1 MDIGR
6 TIVEE
11 RGVVID
17 AANDTIRITSMW
29 TARIIESVYTAVA
42 QSMTQRMQTAPSK
55 KGSLK

>member
-42 QSMTQRMQTAPSK
+42 QSMTQRMQTVPSK